1 MTAPGANCF
10 IRSSN
15 TDASGELES
24 KPNEER
30 FVWIQ
35 RMKIGSGQV
44 MQLEQIAFKT
54 PAPALTAQVNCAY
67 AYARRQA
74 MPPHG
79 LQSIFKSKC
88 SNRRTIRAGGG
99 HHIRRRLCTRSRTD
113 LCTQKALHPLIPR
126 LSFIFS

>member
-24 KPNEER
+24 KPDEGR

-44 MQLEQIAFKT
+44 MLLEQIAFKT
-54 PAPALTAQVNCAY
+54 PAPAFTAQVNCAY
-67 AYARRQA
+67 AEASGKPCRRMA
-74 MPPHG
+74 CRA
-79 LQSIFKSKC
+79 FSKC
-88 SNRRTIRAGGG
+88 SNRRTIRTGGG
-99 HHIRRRLCTRSRTD
+99 HHLRRRLCTRSRTD
-113 LCTQKALHPLIPR
+113 LCT
-126 LSFIFS
+126 